1 MLSPAAARVCFFL
14 SAAADAAASADNHW
28 ALSGLTDWAIAKAQW
43 SPAEFDYD
51 AARRNY
57 ATAAFGDAASD
68 AAVDF
73 FAFWENYT
81 TSTYNNMTV
90 RNMTSTATFGALQLT
105 QQLYP
110 EEVLSRGEE
119 LLGKVESS
127 CVIDGCGERLQLF
140 KTGMQHA
147 RLAGQAVTAV
157 AAAELG
163 ACVGGRN
170 TCQLGSVLPTLEA
183 LRVVRETAAANN
195 AINVFELTVF
205 DSRPGHDIAGQ
216 ALAGAA
222 HMLASSG
229 GTAQGRTP
237 VAMLPTAL
245 WKFAIDSA
253 DEGLAA
259 HWYNKSAWLPRV
271 PSVET
276 SVGAR
281 WNTSSSVA
289 AWSAAHGNKTYAGV
303 GWYRVALEPQEAEAE
318 GELHLVAADWCGVN
332 ITAWYDG
339 QPLAGAQLPK
349 SASAAAFVLP
359 QPGTSDRRRGLKPP
373 KPRMLTVRVDGGGA
387 RCEAGYG
394 LTGYVWLVEKGVDA
408 RSPDKT
414 DDRDAPAAEQ
424 KNDTCAT
431 TNTTF
436 LELENI
442 CIHSDH
448 SGACGTKGQDTLNVV
463 LGSAAECRA
472 LCCER
477 RDICAAY
484 LYYESYKTTCC
495 TGAGCTGNRTTPP
508 SAPGAPCCW
517 LKSAVAPAHLW
528 SNDGYCSQAGV
539 VYVPGP
545 L

>member
-183 LRVVRETAAANN
+183 LRVVR
-195 AINVFELTVF
+195 
-205 DSRPGHDIAGQ
+205 
-216 ALAGAA
+216 
-222 HMLASSG
+222 
-229 GTAQGRTP
+229 
-237 VAMLPTAL
+237 
-245 WKFAIDSA
+245 
-253 DEGLAA
+253 
-259 HWYNKSAWLPRV
+259 
-271 PSVET
+271 
-276 SVGAR
+276 
-281 WNTSSSVA
+281 
-289 AWSAAHGNKTYAGV
+289 
-303 GWYRVALEPQEAEAE
+303 
-318 GELHLVAADWCGVN
+318 
-332 ITAWYDG
+332 
-339 QPLAGAQLPK
+339 
-349 SASAAAFVLP
+349 
-359 QPGTSDRRRGLKPP
+359 
-373 KPRMLTVRVDGGGA
+373 
-387 RCEAGYG
+387 
-394 LTGYVWLVEKGVDA
+394 
-408 RSPDKT
+408 
-414 DDRDAPAAEQ
+414 
-424 KNDTCAT
+424 
-431 TNTTF
+431 
-436 LELENI
+436 
-442 CIHSDH
+442 
-448 SGACGTKGQDTLNVV
+448 
-463 LGSAAECRA
+463 
-472 LCCER
+472 
-477 RDICAAY
+477 
-484 LYYESYKTTCC
+484 
-495 TGAGCTGNRTTPP
+495 
-508 SAPGAPCCW
+508 
-517 LKSAVAPAHLW
+517 
-528 SNDGYCSQAGV
+528 
-539 VYVPGP
+539 
-545 L
+545 